1 MPHYQD
7 SFVIFGAFA
16 LFIVM
21 AIGVILVLWIAMPF
35 SVFGTKKLLKKLIEE
50 QERTNALLGSI
61 AEQGR
66 RQEAFKEKAIA
77 AEEEERAE
85 ARRKEDEGR
94 KDAQ

>member
-1 MPHYQD
+1 MQYYQD

-35 SVFGTKKLLKKLIEE
+35 SIFGTKRLLKKLIEE
-50 QERTNALLGSI
+50 QERTNALLRSM

-66 RQEAFKEKAIA
+66 RQEAFKEKAAA
-77 AEEEERAE
+77 AEEEGGGD
-85 ARRKEDEGR
+85 AR
-94 KDAQ
+94 